1 METIKK
7 TTPKFMKC
15 KFIRREQS
23 VGLFYRTVFCL
34 VFFFSSDFVFA
45 QSDETRQVVLER
57 IEEDGDIDRIGI
69 PERDLDI
76 YSILPTVFYNA
87 ADARFTVTS
96 PYVTFE
102 SVAYYIVD
110 ESGSVQQQSEIALLK
125 GCDVEL
131 WLPQLPVGSYKI
143 VFDFGG
149 SCFQGEFEVE

>member
-1 METIKK
+1 MEKIINKV
-7 TTPKFMKC
+7 FLC
-15 KFIRREQS
+15 
-23 VGLFYRTVFCL
+23 LFL
-34 VFFFSSDFVFA
+34 LSSSSFLYA
-45 QSDETRQVVLER
+45 QSDETKQVVLEKL
-57 IEEDGDIDRIGI
+57 EGDGDIDRIGI

-87 ADARFTVTS
+87 ADTRLTVTS

-102 SVAYYIVD
+102 SVTYYIVD
-110 ESGSVQQQSEIALLK
+110 ESGSVQQQSEIALPK

-131 WLPQLPVGSYKI
+131 WLPLLPVGSYKI

>member
-45 QSDETRQVVLER
+45 QSDETVKIPLETVDDDFR
-57 IEEDGDIDRIGI
+57 VNRDDAK
-69 PERDLDI
+69 RDLDI

-102 SVAYYIVD
+102 SVTYYIVD
-110 ESGSVQQQSEIALLK
+110 ESGSVQQQSEIALPK

>member
-1 METIKK
+1 MEK
-7 TTPKFMKC
+7 TFNK
-15 KFIRREQS
+15 
-23 VGLFYRTVFCL
+23 VFLCFSL
-34 VFFFSSDFVFA
+34 LFFSSIIYA
-45 QSDETRQVVLER
+45 QSDEIVNIPLEKNQGG
-57 IEEDGDIDRIGI
+57 EIDVNEL

-76 YSILPTVFYNA
+76 YSILPTMFYNA

-102 SVAYYIVD
+102 SVTYYIVD
-110 ESGSVQQQSEIALLK
+110 ESGSVQQQSEIALPK

-131 WLPQLPVGSYKI
+131 WLPLLSVGSYKI